1 MSISKHKTYVSPLQR
16 ISSIVTTSAFVKSP
30 CPKSPLRPWGI
41 YPSKQNPLHTL
52 SIWWWDRM
60 CISYPKARMGHA
72 KEKRDQSQWRAL
84 TVWCSVPLP
93 GTQWWNMNF
102 QKVWIALCKDFVP
115 CISWEFSP
123 GLTLEA
129 WDSPQQIAGFLDYLP
144 SRVLTDSL
152 ISHSW
157 FCVAPSEGH
166 PACNPNRFLHATCLP
181 RLSTLEPPQP
191 WKSSSL
197 HVDKTKMTRTMT
209 RSAKGTSSPTPLTHK
224 PPRII

>member
-1 MSISKHKTYVSPLQR
+1 
-16 ISSIVTTSAFVKSP
+16 
-30 CPKSPLRPWGI
+30 
-41 YPSKQNPLHTL
+41 
-52 SIWWWDRM
+52 M

-72 KEKRDQSQWRAL
+72 KEKLDQSQWRAL

-102 QKVWIALCKDFVP
+102 QKVWISLCKDFIS

-123 GLTLEA
+123 GLTLKA
-129 WDSPQQIAGFLDYLP
+129 WDFPQQIAVFLECLP

-166 PACNPNRFLHATCLP
+166 PACNPNRLLHATCLP
-181 RLSTLEPPQP
+181 RLSAL
-191 WKSSSL
+191 
-197 HVDKTKMTRTMT
+197 D
-209 RSAKGTSSPTPLTHK
+209 GTSTTLKVLHSACVQNQNDTDNDEVCQGHQLPHPSNTHASKEHLRYK
-224 PPRII
+224 PYQT